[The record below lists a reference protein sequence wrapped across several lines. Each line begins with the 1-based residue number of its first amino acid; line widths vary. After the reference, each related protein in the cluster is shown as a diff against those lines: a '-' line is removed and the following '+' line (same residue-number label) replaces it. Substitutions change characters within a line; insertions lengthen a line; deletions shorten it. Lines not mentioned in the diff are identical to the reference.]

1 MHAVCQRSPACAA
14 AVQGYKAQLAA
25 MGQWDAA
32 MASLTPPVQQK
43 LSAMCQL

>member
-1 MHAVCQRSPACAA
+1 MCCP

>member
-1 MHAVCQRSPACAA
+1 MPQYPALCL
-14 AVQGYKAQLAA
+14 QGYKAQLTG

-32 MASLTPPVQQK
+32 MATLQPAVQQK